1 MGFGPYR
8 WTIDFTVPL
17 NRRAFS
23 PLEHGISDLNNFNDE
38 KSESRLYVGNLDL
51 RITEAALIKMFSSF
65 GKIISE
71 DFLWHTRGP
80 KRGEPRGY
88 AFIQF
93 STKETP
99 FFKMTITP
107 WGMSKGKIGN
117 EAIRAKEKMHG
128 RMACGRPLVV
138 RLASEKYPFEGLPSS
153 SKSVEGSKSGLSG
166 GGARVS
172 RIAKIAAIK
181 NKLKA
186 MDEEGYHKNLKKQ
199 KQADKPCADSDGN
212 PSSER

>member
-1 MGFGPYR
+1 M
-8 WTIDFTVPL
+8 
-17 NRRAFS
+17 
-23 PLEHGISDLNNFNDE
+23 DLNNFSDE

-51 RITEAALIKMFSSF
+51 RITEATLIKMFSSF

-80 KRGEPRGY
+80 KRGVPRGY

-93 STKETP
+93 NTKE
-99 FFKMTITP
+99 
-107 WGMSKGKIGN
+107 MSMQ
-117 EAIRAKEKMHG
+117 EAIRAMEKMHG

-166 GGARVS
+166 GGGGPHVS
-172 RIAKIAAIK
+172 RGAKIAAIK

-186 MDEEGYHKNLKKQ
+186 MDEDGYHENSKRQ
-199 KQADKPCADSDGN
+199 KQMDKTCADSDGN
-212 PSSER
+212 PSSERY